1 MYRKQSPNMI
11 TVHSSDNGPIV
22 RNYTND
28 SSKFKL
34 ALCKSSEDINEIP
47 CENIEYNFKT
57 PNKSLLIQGPGQ
69 ER

>member
-34 ALCKSSEDINEIP
+34 ALLSKSSEDINEIP
-47 CENIEYNFKT
+47 FIFIPPVRISNITSKPQTKVY
-57 PNKSLLIQGPGQ
+57 
-69 ER
+69 